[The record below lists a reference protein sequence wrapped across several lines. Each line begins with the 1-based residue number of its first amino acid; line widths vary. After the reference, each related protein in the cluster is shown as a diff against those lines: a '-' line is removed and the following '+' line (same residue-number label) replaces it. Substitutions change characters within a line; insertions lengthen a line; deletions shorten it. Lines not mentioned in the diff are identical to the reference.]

1 MDSSRSESS
10 DVDEKW
16 WETQSKD
23 TALSVS
29 LFKVV
34 CGWATQQKAQLIAE
48 PNPSQNL
55 AGDCIKPWEC
65 HQVVLP

>member
-34 CGWATQQKAQLIAE
+34 CGWATQ
-48 PNPSQNL
+48 
-55 AGDCIKPWEC
+55 
-65 HQVVLP
+65 